1 MIIFKDK
8 MEEKEKLIE
17 VYKRI
22 TLLKSN
28 GIKMKD
34 IAEKLE
40 LAPSVLS
47 ALYSTVLPSF
57 SQQIEDCSFNDALE
71 EALSN
76 VNNLSKKRLLEN
88 LDEIFNRLMSFD
100 LKSNRSQQVHPFLQ
114 FLNEETALSIDKVK
128 TFEGMYMSYSCS
140 SSAKMLK
147 AEPFYLTV
155 SKESNCVVAGRRCV
169 HGSLREG
176 IGILKEQQI
185 LYLMFNAFQEP
196 NISLVTVYLQLPFL
210 EKINIL
216 KGLYLVLDYNKNPI
230 ARRIVLIKKSDQF
243 SAEEFS
249 GMESRLIDKADFNGE
264 EQLLYD
270 YTCGN
275 SDSLKMC
282 TLPSPKLDLRDLQI
296 EKNLLAKESIF
307 QI

>member
-1 MIIFKDK
+1 

-140 SSAKMLK
+140 SSSKMLK

-155 SKESNCVVAGRRCV
+155 SKESNCVIAGRRCV

-249 GMESRLIDKADFNGE
+249 GMESGLIDKADFNGE

-275 SDSLKMC
+275 SDFLKMC